1 MKVKE
6 IMEPAVIIIK
16 NDATYEEA
24 ARILYQNEISGA
36 PVVDESGKVVGIVS
50 EEDLF
55 RIVYPFYRSYY
66 DHPEMYIDYEDRERK
81 MSEIKNHKVEIFM
94 SKNVVGI
101 DPETPVLQAGAVML
115 ARDIMRM
122 PVIKD
127 GQLVGIVNRKT
138 IYHAVLKNNF
148 KL

>member
-6 IMEPAVIIIK
+6 IMEPAVISIK
-16 NDATYEEA
+16 SDATYEEA
-24 ARILYQNEISGA
+24 ARVLYQNEISGA
-36 PVVDESGKVVGIVS
+36 PVVDESGKVVGVVS

-55 RIVYPFYRSYY
+55 RIVYPYYRSYY
-66 DHPEMYIDYEDRERK
+66 DHPEMYIDYEEREKK
-81 MSEIKNHKVEIFM
+81 MSEIRNHRVEIFM
-94 SKNVVGI
+94 SKNVVGV

-127 GQLVGIVNRKT
+127 GQLVGIVNRKA

-148 KL
+148 KF

>member
-6 IMEPAVIIIK
+6 IMEPAVITIK

-24 ARILYQNEISGA
+24 ARVLYQNVISGA
-36 PVVDESGKVVGIVS
+36 PVVDDTGKVVGVLS

-55 RIVYPFYRSYY
+55 RIVYPYYKSYY
-66 DHPEMYIDYEDRERK
+66 DHPEMYIDFEEREKK
-81 MSEIKNHKVEIFM
+81 MAEIKNHKVEIFM
-94 SKNVVGI
+94 SKNVIGV
-101 DPETPVLQAGAVML
+101 DPETPVLQAGALML

-127 GQLVGIVNRKT
+127 GQLVGIVNRKA

-148 KL
+148 KF

>member
-16 NDATYEEA
+16 SDATYEEA

-36 PVVDESGKVVGIVS
+36 PVVDGSGKVVGIVS

-55 RIVYPFYRSYY
+55 RIVYPYYLSYY

-81 MSEIKNHKVEIFM
+81 MTEIKNHKVEIFM

-101 DPETPVLQAGAVML
+101 DPEPPVLQAGAVML